1 MKAQFVVS
9 IADDGA
15 VSVDKVKTASLP
27 LDTAGKTDFLIV
39 GNYGATD
46 AMVALANII
55 YKLFTT

>member
-15 VSVDKVKTASLP
+15 VSVDKVKAVSLP
-27 LDTAGKTDFLIV
+27 LDTSGKTDFLIV

-46 AMVALANII
+46 AMIALANII
-55 YKLFTT
+55 YKLFNS